1 MTDDHLCRTCRQRLD
16 SVLWSVGRHPGCSP
30 AGPLN
35 AEAFDRLLRNLAGV
49 LGTIDITETT
59 TTKEIR

>member
-1 MTDDHLCRTCRQRLD
+1 MLPEHLCRTCRQRLD
-16 SVLWSVGRHPGCSP
+16 SVLWSVGRHPGCRP

-49 LGTIDITETT
+49 LGAVVLTDRET
-59 TTKEIR
+59 RP